1 MCREKYLAY
10 MGWVSM
16 HTNPAHILCLM
27 RRSGA
32 GTRWAQLGRPF
43 AGSTKHEA
51 SLPDMVIPI
60 APNQVHRPI
69 HPTPSFLFSNCFDC
83 FPDRKSV
90 RVRIHEGG
98 PS

>member
-1 MCREKYLAY
+1 MGEHAHESIPYLMSHASFGCRYEV
-10 MGWVSM
+10 G
-16 HTNPAHILCLM
+16 PI
-27 RRSGA
+27 
-32 GTRWAQLGRPF
+32 
-43 AGSTKHEA
+43 GSTFRRHEA

-83 FPDRKSV
+83 FLDRTSV
-90 RVRIHEGG
+90 RIRIHEGG